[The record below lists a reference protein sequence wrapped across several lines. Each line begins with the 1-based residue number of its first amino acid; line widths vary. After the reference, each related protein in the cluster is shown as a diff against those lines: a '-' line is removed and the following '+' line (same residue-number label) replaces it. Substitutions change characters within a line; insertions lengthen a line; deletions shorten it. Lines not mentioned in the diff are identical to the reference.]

1 MNLLTNYKEFK
12 KEFVISEK
20 VWNKNLDW
28 KTLSYSFYSFYSFD
42 FSTLSSRKIKLKVF
56 TLLTVLLLTT
66 HSSYSQKN
74 VRVGAIGFYNL
85 ENLFDTEDHP
95 DKIDEEFTP
104 TGKRLWHEEIY
115 WEKQQNLAKVV
126 SEMGTELSPDGL
138 AILGVAE
145 VENRKV
151 LEDFVK
157 QDKIKGRKY
166 QIVHFESPDRRGID
180 VALLYQSKYYKVSES
195 KAIPLLIY
203 NDQNERVYTR
213 DILLVGGSFDG
224 DPLYILVN
232 HWPSRSGGE
241 SATRA
246 FRNAGALRCKEI
258 SDSLSTINPAAKVI
272 IMGDLNDDPVSPS
285 VKKILQAQSQ
295 KKKVRPKGFY
305 NPMFDFY
312 KKGFGTNAYRDA
324 WSLFDQI
331 ILNYPLIRVKGS
343 GYKYYRTHI
352 HNPTYLIQKKGRYKG
367 YPFRT
372 FNFDQYMGG
381 YSDHFPVYVYL
392 VKEVEQ

>member
-1 MNLLTNYKEFK
+1 MRRIILLATL
-12 KEFVISEK
+12 FVIS
-20 VWNKNLDW
+20 
-28 KTLSYSFYSFYSFD
+28 LS
-42 FSTLSSRKIKLKVF
+42 LRA
-56 TLLTVLLLTT
+56 
-66 HSSYSQKN
+66 QKN
-74 VRVGAIGFYNL
+74 VRVGAIGFYNF
-85 ENLFDTEDHP
+85 ENLFDTKDHP
-95 DKIDEEFTP
+95 DKFDEEFTP
-104 TGKRLWHEEIY
+104 TGKRLWHEGIY
-115 WEKQQNLAKVV
+115 QEKLQNLARVV
-126 SEMGTELSPDGL
+126 SELGTELSPDGL

-151 LEDFVK
+151 LEDFVL
-157 QDKIKGRKY
+157 QDQIKSRKY
-166 QIVHFESPDRRGID
+166 QIIHYESPDFRGID

-203 NDQNERVYTR
+203 DDQGARKVTR

-258 SDSLSTINPAAKVI
+258 SDSLSTVNPAAKVI
-272 IMGDLNDDPVSPS
+272 IMGDLNDDPVSAS
-285 VKKILQAQSQ
+285 VKNVLQAQH
-295 KKKVRPKGFY
+295 KMGRVKPKGFY
-305 NPMFDFY
+305 NPMYSFY
-312 KKGFGTNAYRDA
+312 KKGFGTLAYRDA

-331 ILNYPLIRVKGS
+331 ILNYPLLGSNSS
-343 GYKYYRTHI
+343 GYQYYKAHI
-352 HNPTYLIQKKGRYKG
+352 HNPTYLVQKKGKYKG

-372 FNFDQYMGG
+372 FDFDNYMGG

-392 VKEVEQ
+392 VKEMD